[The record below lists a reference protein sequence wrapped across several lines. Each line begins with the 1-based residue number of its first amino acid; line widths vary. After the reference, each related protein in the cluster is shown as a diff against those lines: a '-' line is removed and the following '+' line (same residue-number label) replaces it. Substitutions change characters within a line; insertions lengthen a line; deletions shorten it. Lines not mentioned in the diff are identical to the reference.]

1 MLLMKDFVKKITEWV
16 LDKEELMAKSCAIPL
31 NDVDHQLEQIKEQ
44 KEKLQKD
51 YDASMAVFND
61 ITERLE
67 KIKNIE
73 ILRCQKKGV

>member
-1 MLLMKDFVKKITEWV
+1 MKDFIKKITEWV

-31 NDVDHQLEQIKEQ
+31 DEVDRQLERIKEQ

-51 YDASMAVFND
+51 YDDSMAVFNE

-73 ILRCQKKGV
+73 VLRCQNKGV